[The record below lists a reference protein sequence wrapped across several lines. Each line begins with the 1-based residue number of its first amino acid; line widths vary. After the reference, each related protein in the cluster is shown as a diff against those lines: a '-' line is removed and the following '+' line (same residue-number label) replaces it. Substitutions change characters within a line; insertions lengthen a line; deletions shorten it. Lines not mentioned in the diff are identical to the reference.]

1 MERVRVESE
10 RCEREVRER
19 VRVMGELTGQGKQ
32 RRGVCAFLH
41 GPSTESMINLVKV
54 RDGHDDSLSSLLG
67 CMESDFEY

>member
-1 MERVRVESE
+1 MGGEEEDERRK
-10 RCEREVRER
+10 ER
-19 VRVMGELTGQGKQ
+19 VRVMGELTGQDK
-32 RRGVCAFLH
+32 RRREGCVAFLH